1 MAPEAG
7 GVAVRMLLDPLVTR
21 RLIPEGALRAGIRRL
36 LRARLRACAREG
48 DAGTQAFLAR
58 KREGPVAKHTDAA
71 NRQHYEVPAAFYR
84 IVLGPRLKYSG
95 GLWPS
100 EATDLEASE
109 TAMLDLSIDRAGVRD
124 GHRVLDLGCG
134 WGALTFRLA
143 ERFPTAEIVGISN
156 SRSQRAHIEAERD
169 RRGLRNVTIL
179 TQDVNAFAPPGT
191 FDRVLSVEMF
201 EHLWNHEALLARIA
215 SVLRPGGA
223 VFLHVFAHRRFAYPF
238 EDRGPSDWMARH
250 FFTGGWMPSHGTF
263 DALAGPLVR
272 EASFEV
278 DGTNYARTSR
288 AWLERHE
295 AARAELLPIL
305 EATYGP
311 GQGPRW
317 HARWRLFF
325 LACEELFAFGGGAE
339 WIVSH
344 HRLVPRTGTGG

>member
-1 MAPEAG
+1 MSLET
-7 GVAVRMLLDPLVTR
+7 LVSR
-21 RLIPEGALRAGIRRL
+21 RLVPEGLIRRRIRGL
-36 LRARLRACAREG
+36 LRARLDACAREG

-58 KREGPVAKHTDAA
+58 KREGPIAKDTDAA

-84 IVLGPRLKYSG
+84 TVLGPRLKYSG

-100 EATDLEASE
+100 EDTDLPTSE
-109 TAMLDLSIDRAGVRD
+109 TAMLDLSIDRAGVTD
-124 GHRVLDLGCG
+124 GQRLLDLGCG

-143 ERFPTAEIVGISN
+143 ERFKASEIVGISN
-156 SRSQRAHIEAERD
+156 SRSQREHIEAERD

-215 SVLRPGGA
+215 GVLRPGGA
-223 VFLHVFAHRRFAYPF
+223 AFLHVFAHRRWAYPF

-250 FFTGGWMPSHGTF
+250 FFTGGWMPSHATF
-263 DALAGPLVR
+263 DAVTGPLVCER
-272 EASFEV
+272 SWEV
-278 DGTNYARTSR
+278 DGTHYARTAR
-288 AWLERHE
+288 AWLARLE
-295 AARAELLPIL
+295 AARSSLHPLL
-305 EATYGP
+305 EATYGA
-311 GQGPRW
+311 GQGALW

-325 LACEELFAFGGGAE
+325 LACEELFAFRGGTE

-344 HRLVPRTGTGG
+344 HRLVPRGGARA